1 MDHICLF
8 VRSHLQNVKRT
19 GVAVAKKKIAIS
31 NASSAQVLHDPKT
44 KKMKRGQKHA
54 FGRRGWMA
62 GVANRYA
69 SLPGCNASPGR
80 RQTGS
85 RKANQSAFFG
95 ALPGGGN
102 PCLTDPCF
110 RTPCRGAYIPQKGSR
125 LDALGYKGSGP
136 VGNGS
141 RFGVILYS
149 YAKGGDVTPSR
160 PCGRKRSPA
169 RLYPGLAVDSKGRHP
184 GGWASATRAHT

>member
-1 MDHICLF
+1 MRLLQGQQWR
-8 VRSHLQNVKRT
+8 RSLRPGPWLVN
-19 GVAVAKKKIAIS
+19 
-31 NASSAQVLHDPKT
+31 PK
-44 KKMKRGQKHA
+44 
-54 FGRRGWMA
+54 
-62 GVANRYA
+62 
-69 SLPGCNASPGR
+69 
-80 RQTGS
+80 
-85 RKANQSAFFG
+85 G
-95 ALPGGGN
+95 A
-102 PCLTDPCF
+102 
-110 RTPCRGAYIPQKGSR
+110 R
-125 LDALGYKGSGP
+125 LDALGYKGAGP